1 MKGHYD
7 ELRVVATDA
16 ENMVKILNDEV
27 AERDTK
33 ISDLYNKNDEKE
45 EDIKYLRENTKE
57 LRDSYMEQE
66 NLKIEMEAR
75 VKKAE

>member
-57 LRDSYMEQE
+57 LRDSYME
-66 NLKIEMEAR
+66 
-75 VKKAE
+75 

>member
-16 ENMVKILNDEV
+16 ENMVKILKDEV

>member
-1 MKGHYD
+1 
-7 ELRVVATDA
+7 
-16 ENMVKILNDEV
+16 MVKILKDEV

>member
-1 MKGHYD
+1 M
-7 ELRVVATDA
+7 VATDA
-16 ENMVKILNDEV
+16 ENMVKILKDEV

-57 LRDSYMEQE
+57 LRDSYME
-66 NLKIEMEAR
+66 
-75 VKKAE
+75 